1 MLIRKKTA
9 LTTIFHSSNSGAL
22 FNKLSNV
29 NIKQFGSNLSLFKQ
43 YKLTANLPRQLQPG
57 I

>member
-22 FNKLSNV
+22 FNKFSNV
-29 NIKQFGSNLSLFKQ
+29 NVKEYSKHLTFFQCQ
-43 YKLTANLPRQLQPG
+43 Y
-57 I
+57 